1 MLSEYSSLESWAFRV
16 RDSSEVVRYQL
27 DSDGTPNVYNSSG
40 TKIWGVSNTGAQEK
54 VRQETVEALTWVS
67 GTGWSLANGTG
78 SFFTVSPTAVTST
91 ETDDAFPVGIAGS
104 GCTLVLFTP
113 TAATHGQI
121 YPVLKTDSGTTPTIL
136 YAGGLPINS
145 TSGTTNADMDAVG
158 DILYLMPMYNSAVS
172 WFIVN
177 RYIH

>member
-1 MLSEYSSLESWAFRV
+1 
-16 RDSSEVVRYQL
+16 
-27 DSDGTPNVYNSSG
+27 VYNSSG

-78 SFFTVSPTAVTST
+78 SFFTVDVTAATTSNG
-91 ETDDAFPVGIAGS
+91 ANPVGIAGS
-104 GCTLVLFTP
+104 GVTLVLFTP

-121 YPVLKTDSGTTPTIL
+121 YPVLKTDSGATPTIL

-158 DILYLMPMYNSAVS
+158 DILYLMPSYNSAVS
-172 WFIVN
+172 WYIVN